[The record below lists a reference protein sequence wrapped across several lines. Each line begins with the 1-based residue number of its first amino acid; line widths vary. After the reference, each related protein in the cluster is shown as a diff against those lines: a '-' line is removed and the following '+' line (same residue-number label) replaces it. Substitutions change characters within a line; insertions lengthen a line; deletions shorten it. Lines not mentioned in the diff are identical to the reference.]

1 VFYADVEIPVHK
13 RSCNREIIMK
23 MPRKIVLSVAAALL
37 PVAGLAQSIAKPSA
51 FVGPVI
57 SGSVSTSDRKF
68 VRTAAQ
74 GGMAEV
80 ELGKLA
86 VEKGSSDEVKKFG
99 QRMVD
104 DHSKAGV
111 QLKQIASEKGI
122 AVPQQLSAK
131 DKAIKDRLS
140 KLSGED
146 FDKAY
151 MSDMVKDHTQD
162 VADFRHESASG
173 TDSDIKDFAAKTL
186 PTIQDHLRQA
196 KEIAPSV
203 RAANGGQ

>member
-1 VFYADVEIPVHK
+1 
-13 RSCNREIIMK
+13 MK
-23 MPRKIVLSVAAALL
+23 ISRITILSLAAALL
-37 PVAGLAQSIAKPSA
+37 PVAGLAQSITKPSA
-51 FVGPVI
+51 FVGPGM

-68 VRTAAQ
+68 VRGAAQ

-104 DHSKAGV
+104 DHSKAGD
-111 QLKQIASEKGI
+111 QLKQIASEKNI

-131 DKAIKDRLS
+131 YKAIKDRLS
-140 KLSGED
+140 KLSGEE

-162 VADFRHESASG
+162 VADFKHESASG

-196 KEIAPSV
+196 KEIGPSV
-203 RAANGGQ
+203 HAANSGQ

>member
-1 VFYADVEIPVHK
+1 
-13 RSCNREIIMK
+13 MK
-23 MPRKIVLSVAAALL
+23 ISSITILSVAAALL
-37 PVAGLAQSIAKPSA
+37 PVAALAQYTPKPSA

-68 VRTAAQ
+68 VRAAAQ

-104 DHSKAGV
+104 DHSKAGD

-122 AVPQQLSAK
+122 TVPQQLSAK
-131 DKAIKDRLS
+131 DRALKDRLS

-162 VADFRHESASG
+162 VADFQRESSSG
-173 TDSDIKDFAAKTL
+173 ADSDIKDFAAKTL

-196 KEIAPSV
+196 KEISPSAH
-203 RAANGGQ
+203 AANSGQ